1 MGFIAD
7 QLRALFTNSS
17 NNNPAAAAGARI
29 PILNSNNQVV
39 GSDSEENVAAAMA
52 KKGVGGAVRYGN
64 NVFIAVL
71 ETDGYYR
78 FYLPEY
84 FPASSV
90 SKAVGVLVRDGDN
103 HIIIAKDYAP
113 SVLKWANSNVA
124 GGTVYLGRTDAWK
137 DHDGRAKTA
146 TVVNTLGEN
155 APAAKFCAD
164 YYPSNVAEDQALFG
178 KGRWWLPAS
187 GDLWM
192 MYSHFN
198 EINHAL
204 SLINGTLL
212 VQEYHWSITE
222 TSASIAWYLN
232 FGNGTFYGYYGKS
245 SYSFRVR
252 PVSAFY

>member
-1 MGFIAD
+1 MGLIAD

-64 NVFIAVL
+64 NVFIATV
-71 ETDGYYR
+71 ESDYYR

-84 FPASSV
+84 YSTSKNSV
-90 SKAVGVLVRDGDN
+90 AVGILVRDGDN

-113 SVLKWANSNVA
+113 TTLKWANSNVT
-124 GGTVYLGRTDAWK
+124 GGTAALGRTDAWK

-164 YYPSNVAEDQALFG
+164 YYPANMTEGHALFG
-178 KGRWWLPAS
+178 KGRWWLPAG

-212 VQEYHWSITE
+212 VQEYHWSIPE
-222 TSASIAWYLN
+222 NSASTAWYLTFSDGH
-232 FGNGTFYGYYGKS
+232 FGSSRKS
-245 SYSFRVR
+245 TNSFRVR

>member
-1 MGFIAD
+1 MVLISD
-7 QLRALFTNSS
+7 QLKALFTNSS
-17 NNNPAAAAGARI
+17 NNNPVAASGARI
-29 PILNSNNQVV
+29 SILNSQNAVI
-39 GSDSEENVAAAMA
+39 GSDSVENVAAQLA
-52 KKGVGGAVRYGN
+52 KKGVGGAVRLGS
-64 NVFIAVL
+64 NVLIAVL

-113 SVLKWANSNVA
+113 TTLKWANSNVA
-124 GGTVYLGRTDAWK
+124 GGTAYLGRTDAWK
-137 DHDGRAKTA
+137 DHDGRTKTA
-146 TVVNTLGEN
+146 TVVATLGEN

-164 YYPSNVAEDQALFG
+164 YYPSNVAENQAIFG

-187 GDLWM
+187 GDLWI
-192 MYSHFN
+192 MYAHFN
-198 EINHAL
+198 EINYAL

-212 VQEYHWSITE
+212 VQEYHWSIAE
-222 TSASIAWYLN
+222 HSAYDAWTRYFGGGH
-232 FGNGTFYGYYGKS
+232 FGNLNKS
-245 SYSFRVR
+245 TYSFRVR